1 MPLDIPMP
9 WLRAPDTL
17 GALSAGGS
25 AGAAAARTALGAE
38 ESAARMAAEAIRHN
52 DQVKLEAAQ
61 LDQRE
66 HIAAMEAATRREIA
80 QQSQLRENQ
89 RLAMEQAYHTAQIGL
104 AKGRLEEQKAIA
116 DAKGREAALRLQR
129 EAEFGNA
136 VAGGMSVMDAY
147 KQFPVP
153 ASVMN
158 AFTHAEPKEPKPKKF
173 SIHKVGND
181 LIAVDPETLE
191 EKTVHKGSSDDANI
205 LGAAGAPAP
214 TDERSLVQ
222 KAKDY
227 LGIGGGTPKPSS
239 SDRVKVKETKTGK
252 LFTIPRS
259 QLDEA
264 LQSGYTKAE

>member
-1 MPLDIPMP
+1 MALDIPMP
-9 WLRAPDTL
+9 WLRAPDTI

-25 AGAAAARTALGAE
+25 AGATAARTALGAE

-52 DQVKLEAAQ
+52 DQIKVEAAQ

-66 HIAAMEAATRREIA
+66 RIAAMEAQTRKEIA
-80 QQSQLRENQ
+80 QQNQLREQQ
-89 RLAMEQAYHTAQIGL
+89 RLAIESAYHTAQIGL

-116 DAKGREAALRLQR
+116 DAKGRDAALRLQR

-136 VAGGMSVMDAY
+136 VASGMSVMDAY

-153 ASVMN
+153 ASVVN
-158 AFTHAEPKEPKPKKF
+158 AFVHAEPKPDKPKKF

-214 TDERSLVQ
+214 TDERSMIQ

-227 LGIGGGTPKPSS
+227 LGIGGSKPSS